1 MSCHVMS
8 YYVMLCYAMFYIISI
23 FRMLSFTLAL
33 PNSAVSLSNSQVIL
47 VSVCSSTLSC
57 SSLSPRLLFISTFSS
72 LSFSSSLSLFLPR
85 SLALRIFTSLS
96 HFLSL
101 YLFLSH
107 RRHYLT
113 SISNNFLLLPTCL
126 LNVVGE
132 DIDLEIPPPLMS
144 CLGGAIGRPIE
155 TSFRRE
161 NLTYARDFVIRKER
175 KKIIISVKTTWMLK
189 SELKVTIKNK
199 KDEAGEFYRLR
210 KKIIGRNYF

>member
-1 MSCHVMS
+1 MCHVMLCH
-8 YYVMLCYAMFYIISI
+8 VMLYYAMFYIISI
-23 FRMLSFTLAL
+23 FLMLSFTLAL
-33 PNSAVSLSNSQVIL
+33 PNSAVSLSTSQVIFI
-47 VSVCSSTLSC
+47 SVCPSTLSC
-57 SSLSPRLLFISTFSS
+57 SSLSPRLLSISTWSS

-161 NLTYARDFVIRKER
+161 NLTYERDFVIRNKRE
-175 KKIIISVKTTWMLK
+175 KIIISVKTTWIWK
-189 SELKVTIKNK
+189 QK
-199 KDEAGEFYRLR
+199 
-210 KKIIGRNYF
+210 